1 VTFVIALISVL
12 QLIPLLLI
20 SHLLSYH
27 ILSNVFIA
35 SIMINLV
42 VGGLALKCMKIAK
55 HVLLVGNG
63 LWLFAFCLCVSQ
75 AEVQDSISDMYFA
88 GILFAVLFFKDDER
102 FFKGCY
108 VLFLS
113 LLQALVRTGVAS
125 HYFPAQA
132 LKDIDTMRP
141 DPDTVHTYIP
151 VLNNTVI
158 LSPLQT
164 AAFSVLVQ
172 WILGTMIVLSY
183 EVDSIFDITTVTP

>member
-1 VTFVIALISVL
+1 
-12 QLIPLLLI
+12 
-20 SHLLSYH
+20 
-27 ILSNVFIA
+27 
-35 SIMINLV
+35 MINLV

-63 LWLFAFCLCVSQ
+63 LWLFAFCLCVPQ